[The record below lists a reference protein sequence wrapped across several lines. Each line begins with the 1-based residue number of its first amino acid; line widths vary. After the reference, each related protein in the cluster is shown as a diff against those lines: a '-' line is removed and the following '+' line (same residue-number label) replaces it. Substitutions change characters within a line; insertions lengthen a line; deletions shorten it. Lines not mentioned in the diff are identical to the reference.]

1 MRDIEKRV
9 LEFIALATPVNNDRQ
24 PCCCNVQAATSDQ
37 VKLLAA
43 QLSAVKMRG
52 HTYERPSLP
61 PQRITLHPAPWL
73 RRQITLD
80 GRAQG

>member
-1 MRDIEKRV
+1 MWDIEKRV
-9 LEFIALATPVNNDRQ
+9 LEFIALATPANTNRQ

-37 VKLLAA
+37 INRLAA

-52 HTYERPSLP
+52 HIYERPALP

-73 RRQITLD
+73 RRQIALE

>member
-9 LEFIALATPVNNDRQ
+9 LEFIALATPVNGNRQ

-37 VKLLAA
+37 VRRLAA
-43 QLSAVKMRG
+43 ELSAVKMRG
-52 HTYERPSLP
+52 QTYERPALP

-73 RRQITLD
+73 RRQIALE
-80 GRAQG
+80 GRLHG